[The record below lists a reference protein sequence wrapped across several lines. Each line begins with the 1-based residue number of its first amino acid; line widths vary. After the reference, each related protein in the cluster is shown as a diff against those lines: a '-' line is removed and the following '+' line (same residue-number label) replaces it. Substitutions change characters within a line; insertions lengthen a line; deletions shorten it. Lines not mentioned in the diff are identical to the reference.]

1 MAART
6 SPDDAWV
13 MGAGAQLA
21 RHLQPSM
28 LIACYSHLVVMLQVK
43 NLPEDLHA
51 ALADRAK
58 AEGVTMSAYVTR
70 LLRVDLQRPTLREWI
85 LEQQESDGAPRS
97 IDVVG
102 ALEDARADYDS

>member
-1 MAART
+1 M
-6 SPDDAWV
+6 S
-13 MGAGAQLA
+13 
-21 RHLQPSM
+21 
-28 LIACYSHLVVMLQVK
+28 MLQVK

-70 LLRVDLQRPTLREWI
+70 LVRMDLERPTLRAWI
-85 LEQQESDGAPRS
+85 LEQQATDGAPRS

-102 ALEDARADYDS
+102 ALEDARADYEG